1 MSTDVLADKRREMVD
16 RQIAGRGITDRA
28 VQDAMRTV
36 PREAFVPEAHAEFAY
51 DDTPLPIEEEQTISQ
66 PYIVALMTSALEL
79 SPHDRVLEVGAGS
92 GYAAA
97 VLSRIAAAVYAI
109 ERHVVLAEL
118 ARRRLRELGYD
129 NVEIR
134 HGDGTMGWLEHAPY
148 DGIAVAAGGPS
159 VPATLREQ
167 LAVGGRLVIPV
178 GTTPRDQQ
186 LIRVTR
192 TSERDYRQESLGAV
206 RFVPLIGAQGWA
218 DAEPRPAVAA
228 AVPSS
233 SAWRLD
239 VTDGLSSRADE
250 PRDAL
255 RRKG

>member
-36 PREAFVPEAHAEFAY
+36 PREAFVPEAQAEFAY

-66 PYIVALMTSALEL
+66 PYIVALMASALEL

-109 ERHVVLAEL
+109 ERHAVLAEL
-118 ARRRLRELGYD
+118 ARRRLSELGYD

-159 VPATLREQ
+159 VPETLRQQ

-192 TSERDYRQESLGAV
+192 TSERDYRHESLGAV

-228 AVPSS
+228 AVPWS
-233 SAWRLD
+233 SAWRVD
-239 VTDGLSSRADE
+239 VIDGLSSRADE